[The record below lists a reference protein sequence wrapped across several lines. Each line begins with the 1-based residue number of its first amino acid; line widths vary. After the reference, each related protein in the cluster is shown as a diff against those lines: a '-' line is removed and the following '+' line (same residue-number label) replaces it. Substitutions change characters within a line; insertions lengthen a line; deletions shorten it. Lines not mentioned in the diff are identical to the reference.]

1 MVTDLDIL
9 DKELL
14 NILQSRF
21 PLNEEPFK
29 QIAREL
35 ETSEDDVIARTRE
48 LKARRVLRQIS
59 AIFDSRGLGYQSS
72 LVAGK
77 AAPGRLDEAAQV
89 INAHPGVSHNYAR
102 NHDFNLWFTIT
113 LPPGQDLEET
123 VNNLAR
129 RAGLLAVRL
138 LPTLRLF
145 KIGVEFDMLEGVSA
159 SKGSTKAA
167 TVKDTAKLTPLEV
180 EIVRQLQKDLPLDK
194 RPFRAMAEAV
204 GISESELLRHANSF
218 LHRGVMRRYAAVLR
232 HQNAGF
238 RANGMICWLVPE
250 AQVEEIGNTIASFR
264 AVSHCYQRPSYPDWP
279 YSIFSM
285 VHARSR
291 AEVEQIVAEMSKTA
305 GLEDYVVL
313 YSAKEYKK
321 ERVRYFPDN

>member
-180 EIVRQLQKDLPLDK
+180 EIVRQL
-194 RPFRAMAEAV
+194 
-204 GISESELLRHANSF
+204 
-218 LHRGVMRRYAAVLR
+218 
-232 HQNAGF
+232 
-238 RANGMICWLVPE
+238 
-250 AQVEEIGNTIASFR
+250 
-264 AVSHCYQRPSYPDWP
+264 
-279 YSIFSM
+279 
-285 VHARSR
+285 
-291 AEVEQIVAEMSKTA
+291 
-305 GLEDYVVL
+305 
-313 YSAKEYKK
+313 
-321 ERVRYFPDN
+321 